1 MSPSRPS
8 PRVVLVAAALLA
20 LLPGA
25 PARAEIALILP
36 PPDAAALVPLASP
49 PLDKP
54 PVPLPAVPL
63 PPAPVGMPE
72 LPPAPMVGN
81 LGERPVAPLAP
92 PRFLACNPVGS
103 LLGVA
108 SELIECGRA
117 RYQRGELDEA
127 RDVFER
133 AVQAATER
141 GQIREARYWLGE
153 TLLRLGKPA
162 DVERLMLQV
171 QQDDPRGELGMYATH
186 ELGWVSLEL
195 GKPDRALTYFDT
207 LLKTGAPPVLIP
219 YARHG
224 RGLALYGLKRYPEAR
239 DTWAGLLNQSAP
251 RSVAWEGTFWL
262 GDTLGRL
269 GDYPGAVQR
278 LQTFVSG
285 GPQVLIDSGL
295 LRLGWWSRAAGQPLD
310 AAKAYRGMLS
320 AYPRSREAPW
330 ARAGLVQALLD
341 LDDYTGARD
350 EAKKLEQADRSGAL
364 VVPVRLMMSRW
375 ATEKA
380 RLDEAR
386 EINDDLL
393 ARTLDPATRS
403 YVLTLSAETSRLN
416 RQIDEARDRFELV
429 RTAPGSPAL
438 AAYAALRLAQM
449 DFDTREFARARD
461 GARKLQAD
469 PAAPAEIRA
478 AAGVLGGEA
487 AYWARD
493 YTQAAALY
501 SGFLSSYPATPEA
514 PMVSL
519 ALGWAELRSGKP
531 DAARQRWTRFA
542 QQAQTDPRAPEAL
555 VLAAELAGRAGD
567 WAGAQSLLDQVVDRY
582 PNSEYAEVATL
593 NRAILAVRGGR
604 AADTLPE
611 LGRLVN
617 RGAVSPYVGRARAAR
632 GAALLA
638 TGKPAEAERDFQA
651 ALGLGETGIAQVGLG
666 SASFARGQWDA
677 AARQFGAARDAG
689 TGPVEAAAGYGLAAV
704 LFNQRKIDEFKQVA
718 TPLVAGPVDPVTT
731 PRLIQGLA
739 AVAVEEK
746 RWSDARTL
754 TLRLADQFPKF
765 DGTQP
770 ALSQL
775 AAAAGHGGEWALSR
789 DMYAK
794 LNERFP
800 GSSTSA
806 GNRLD
811 YAEALLRTGGAAEA
825 RRALEAG
832 NTPGAAQPPSTRAAM
847 LLAEAQE
854 ATGDRAAA
862 LATYARVAA
871 AGTAKEKASGL
882 LGQGRLLAADGKWD
896 EARGPLEQALDA
908 GDGAVAAEAAYRLGE
923 GYRATG
929 KAQDAADMYM
939 TAAYL
944 TSDSPW
950 ARRALVGAGQAFAAL
965 KQNDAAVIVYRKLLA
980 TNGVEPDLAEAARRG
995 LRALGAS

>member
-1 MSPSRPS
+1 M
-8 PRVVLVAAALLA
+8 AAVLLA
-20 LLPGA
+20 LLPAGA
-25 PARAEIALILP
+25 ARAEIALILP

-103 LLGVA
+103 LFGVA

-133 AVQAATER
+133 AVQSATDRE
-141 GQIREARYWLGE
+141 QIREARYWLGE

-171 QQDDPRGELGMYATH
+171 QRDDPRGELGMYATH
-186 ELGWVSLEL
+186 QLGWVSLEM
-195 GKPDRALTYFDT
+195 GKPDRALTYFDS
-207 LLKTGAPPVLIP
+207 LLKSGAPPVLIP

-251 RSVAWEGTFWL
+251 RAVAWEGTFWL

-310 AAKAYRGMLS
+310 AAKSYRGMLS

-341 LDDYTGARD
+341 LDDYAAARD
-350 EAKKLEQADRSGAL
+350 EAKKLEQADRSGPL
-364 VVPVRLMMSRW
+364 VVPVRLLMSRW

-449 DFDTREFARARD
+449 DFDTREFTRARD

-469 PAAPAEIRA
+469 AAAPAEIRA
-478 AAGVLGGEA
+478 AAAVLGGEA

-493 YTQAAALY
+493 YAQAVALY
-501 SGFLSSYPATPEA
+501 SGFLSSHPAQPEA

-542 QQAQTDPRAPEAL
+542 QQAQSDPRAPEAL

-582 PNSEYAEVATL
+582 PNSEYSEVATL

-604 AADTLPE
+604 AADALPE

-617 RGAVSPYVGRARAAR
+617 RGVVSPYVGRARSAR

-638 TGKPAEAERDFQA
+638 TGKPADAERDFQA

-677 AARQFGAARDAG
+677 AARRFAEARDAD
-689 TGPVEAAAGYGLAAV
+689 TGPVGVAAGYGLAAV
-704 LFNQRKIDEFKQVA
+704 LFNQRKIEEFKQVA

-754 TLRLADQFPKF
+754 TLRLADQFPRF

-775 AAAAGHGGEWALSR
+775 AAAAGRGGEWTLSR

-800 GSSTSA
+800 GSTTSA

-832 NTPGAAQPPSTRAAM
+832 NASGAAQPPSTRAAM

-862 LATYARVAA
+862 LATYTRVAA

-944 TSDSPW
+944 TADSPW
-950 ARRALVGAGQAFAAL
+950 ARRALVGAGQAFTAL

>member
-1 MSPSRPS
+1 MSRP
-8 PRVVLVAAALLA
+8 RTLLLA
-20 LLPGA
+20 GLLTLAPGSA
-25 PARAEIALILP
+25 ARAEISLILP
-36 PPDAAALVPLASP
+36 PPDPAALVPLASP

-54 PVPLPAVPL
+54 PVSLPAVPL

-72 LPPAPMVGN
+72 LPPAPMLGN

-103 LLGVA
+103 LFGVA

-127 RDVFER
+127 RDAFQR
-133 AVQAATER
+133 AVQEATER
-141 GQIREARYWLGE
+141 GQIREARYWLAE
-153 TLLRLGKPA
+153 TLLRQGKPA
-162 DVERLMLQV
+162 EVERLMLQV
-171 QQDDPRGELGMYATH
+171 QQDEPRGELGLYATH

-195 GKPDRALTYFDT
+195 GKPDRALIYFDT
-207 LLKTGAPPVLIP
+207 LLKTGAPPVLVP

-239 DTWAGLLNQSAP
+239 DTWVGLLNQSSP
-251 RSVAWEGTFWL
+251 RAVAWEGTFWL

-285 GPQVLIDSGL
+285 GPQTLIDSGL

-320 AYPRSREAPW
+320 AYPRAREASW

-341 LDDYTGARD
+341 LDDYTAARD
-350 EAKKLEQADRSGAL
+350 EAKKLEQADQSGPL
-364 VVPVRLMMSRW
+364 VVPVRLLMSRW
-375 ATEKA
+375 ATGKA

-416 RQIDEARDRFELV
+416 RQLDEARDRFQLV
-429 RTAPGSPAL
+429 RTTPGSPAL

-461 GARKLQAD
+461 GARKLVAD
-469 PAAPAEIRA
+469 TTAPAEVRA
-478 AAGVLGGEA
+478 AAQVLGGEA
-487 AYWARD
+487 AYWAGD
-493 YTQAAALY
+493 YAQAATLY
-501 SGFLSSYPATPEA
+501 GGFLSSNPAQPEA

-519 ALGWAELRSGKP
+519 ALGWAELRGGKP
-531 DAARQRWTRFA
+531 DAARQRWARFA
-542 QQAQTDPRAPEAL
+542 QQAQADPRAPEAL

-582 PNSEYAEVATL
+582 PNSEYVEVAML

-617 RGAVSPYVGRARAAR
+617 RGVVSPYVGRARATH

-651 ALGLGETGIAQVGLG
+651 ALGQGETGVAQLGLG
-666 SASFARGQWDA
+666 SASFARGQWDQ
-677 AARQFGAARDAG
+677 AARQFAEARDAG
-689 TGPVEAAAGYGLAAV
+689 TGPVADAAGYGLAAV

-718 TPLVAGPVDPVTT
+718 TPMVAGPVDPATT
-731 PRLIQGLA
+731 PRLVHALA

-754 TLRLADQFPKF
+754 TLRLADQFPRYE
-765 DGTQP
+765 GTQP

-775 AAAAGHGGEWALSR
+775 ATAAGQSEQWALSR

-794 LNERFP
+794 IGERFP
-800 GSSTSA
+800 GSPTSA

-825 RRALEAG
+825 RRTLEAG
-832 NTPGAAQPPSTRAAM
+832 AASSAGQSPSVRASM

-862 LATYARVAA
+862 LETYTRVAA
-871 AGTAKEKASGL
+871 AGTGKEKASGL

-896 EARGPLEQALDA
+896 EARGRLEQALDA

-923 GYRATG
+923 GYRSTG
-929 KAQDAADMYM
+929 KPQDAADMYL

-980 TNGVEPDLAEAARRG
+980 MNGVEADLAEAARRG

>member
-1 MSPSRPS
+1 MSRP
-8 PRVVLVAAALLA
+8 RTLLLAALLTLA
-20 LLPGA
+20 PGSA
-25 PARAEIALILP
+25 ARAEISLILP
-36 PPDAAALVPLASP
+36 PPDPAALVPLASP

-54 PVPLPAVPL
+54 PVSLPAVPL

-103 LLGVA
+103 LFGVA

-127 RDVFER
+127 RDAFQR
-133 AVQAATER
+133 AVQQATER
-141 GQIREARYWLGE
+141 GQIREARYWLAE
-153 TLLRLGKPA
+153 TLLRQGKPA
-162 DVERLMLQV
+162 EVERLMLQV
-171 QQDDPRGELGMYATH
+171 QQDEPRGELGLYATH

-207 LLKTGAPPVLIP
+207 LLKTGAPPVLVP

-239 DTWAGLLNQSAP
+239 DTWAGLLNQSSP
-251 RSVAWEGTFWL
+251 RAVAWEGTFWL

-285 GPQVLIDSGL
+285 GPQTLIDSGL

-320 AYPRSREAPW
+320 AYPRAREASW

-341 LDDYTGARD
+341 LDDYTAARD
-350 EAKKLEQADRSGAL
+350 EAKKLEQADRSGPL
-364 VVPVRLMMSRW
+364 VVPVRLLMSRW
-375 ATEKA
+375 ATGKA

-416 RQIDEARDRFELV
+416 RQLDEARDRFQLV

-461 GARKLQAD
+461 GARKLVAD
-469 PAAPAEIRA
+469 TTAPAEVRA
-478 AAGVLGGEA
+478 AAQVLGGEA
-487 AYWARD
+487 AYWAGD
-493 YTQAAALY
+493 YAQAATLY
-501 SGFLSSYPATPEA
+501 GGFLSSNPAQPEA

-519 ALGWAELRSGKP
+519 ALGWAELRGGKP
-531 DAARQRWTRFA
+531 DAARQRWARFA
-542 QQAQTDPRAPEAL
+542 QQAQADPRAPEAL

-567 WAGAQSLLDQVVDRY
+567 WAGAQSLLDLVVDRY
-582 PNSEYAEVATL
+582 PNSEYVEVAML

-617 RGAVSPYVGRARAAR
+617 RGVVSPYVGRARATR

-651 ALGLGETGIAQVGLG
+651 ALGQGETGVAQLGLG
-666 SASFARGQWDA
+666 SASFARGQWDQ
-677 AARQFGAARDAG
+677 AARQFAEARDAG
-689 TGPVEAAAGYGLAAV
+689 TGPVADAAGYGLAAV

-718 TPLVAGPVDPVTT
+718 TPMVAGPVDPATT
-731 PRLIQGLA
+731 PRLVHALA

-754 TLRLADQFPKF
+754 TLRLADQFPRYE
-765 DGTQP
+765 GTQP

-775 AAAAGHGGEWALSR
+775 ATAAGQSEQWALSR

-794 LNERFP
+794 IGERFP
-800 GSSTSA
+800 GSPASA

-825 RRALEAG
+825 RRTLEAG
-832 NTPGAAQPPSTRAAM
+832 AASSAGQSPSVRASM

-862 LATYARVAA
+862 LETYTRVAA
-871 AGTAKEKASGL
+871 AGTGKEKASGL

-896 EARGPLEQALDA
+896 EARGRLEQALDA

-923 GYRATG
+923 GYRSTG
-929 KAQDAADMYM
+929 KPQDAADMYL

-980 TNGVEPDLAEAARRG
+980 MNGVEADLAEAARRG

>member
-1 MSPSRPS
+1 MSRP
-8 PRVVLVAAALLA
+8 RTLFLAALLTLA
-20 LLPGA
+20 PGSA
-25 PARAEIALILP
+25 ARAEITLILP
-36 PPDAAALVPLASP
+36 PPDPAALVPLASP

-103 LLGVA
+103 LFGVA

-127 RDVFER
+127 RDTFQR
-133 AVQAATER
+133 AVQEATER
-141 GQIREARYWLGE
+141 GQIREARYWLAE
-153 TLLRLGKPA
+153 TLLRQGKPA
-162 DVERLMLQV
+162 EVERLMLQV
-171 QQDDPRGELGMYATH
+171 QQDEPRGELGLYATH
-186 ELGWVSLEL
+186 ELAWVSLEL

-207 LLKTGAPPVLIP
+207 LLKTGAPPVLVP

-239 DTWAGLLNQSAP
+239 DTWAGLLNQSSP
-251 RSVAWEGTFWL
+251 RAVAWEGTFWL

-285 GPQVLIDSGL
+285 GPQTLIDSGL

-320 AYPRSREAPW
+320 AYPRAREASW

-341 LDDYTGARD
+341 LDDYTAARD
-350 EAKKLEQADRSGAL
+350 EAKKLEQADRSGPL
-364 VVPVRLMMSRW
+364 VVPVRLLMSRW
-375 ATEKA
+375 ATGKA

-416 RQIDEARDRFELV
+416 RQLDEARDRFQLV

-461 GARKLQAD
+461 GARKLVAD
-469 PAAPAEIRA
+469 TAAPAEARA
-478 AAGVLGGEA
+478 AAQVLGGEA
-487 AYWARD
+487 AYWAGD
-493 YTQAAALY
+493 YAQAATLY
-501 SGFLSSYPATPEA
+501 GGFLSSYPAQPEA
-514 PMVSL
+514 SMVSL
-519 ALGWAELRSGKP
+519 ALGWAELRGGKP
-531 DAARQRWTRFA
+531 AAARQRWARFA
-542 QQAQTDPRAPEAL
+542 QQAQADPRAPEAL

-582 PNSEYAEVATL
+582 PNSEYVEVAML

-617 RGAVSPYVGRARAAR
+617 RGVVSPYVGRARATR

-651 ALGLGETGIAQVGLG
+651 ALGQGETGVAQLGLG
-666 SASFARGQWDA
+666 SASFARGQWDQ
-677 AARQFGAARDAG
+677 AARLFAEARDAG
-689 TGPVEAAAGYGLAAV
+689 TGPVADAAGYGLAAV

-718 TPLVAGPVDPVTT
+718 TPMVAGPVDPATT
-731 PRLIQGLA
+731 PRLVHALA

-754 TLRLADQFPKF
+754 TLRLADQFPRYE
-765 DGTQP
+765 GTQP

-775 AAAAGHGGEWALSR
+775 ATAAGQSEQWALSR

-794 LNERFP
+794 LGERFP
-800 GSSTSA
+800 GSPASA

-825 RRALEAG
+825 RRTLEAG
-832 NTPGAAQPPSTRAAM
+832 AASSAGQSPSVRASM

-862 LATYARVAA
+862 LETYTRVAA
-871 AGTAKEKASGL
+871 AGTGKEKASGL

-896 EARGPLEQALDA
+896 EARGRLEQALDA
-908 GDGAVAAEAAYRLGE
+908 GEGAVAAEAAYRLGE
-923 GYRATG
+923 GYRSTG
-929 KAQDAADMYM
+929 KPQDAADMYL

-980 TNGVEPDLAEAARRG
+980 MNGVEADLAEAARRG